1 MEKKQAPKCDWCPS
15 DATQIDYREVDGIT
29 SKVLTCP
36 DCLKLST
43 KYLIKRMLD
52 PRPDSCSIDKKIEIL
67 SISINHVWYEVHV
80 NATEQRSVGQIFP
93 EYGEVTPEI
102 MDKIEAMVA
111 KMDN

>member
-1 MEKKQAPKCDWCPS
+1 MEKKQAPKCQWCPS

-29 SKVLTCP
+29 SKILTCP
-36 DCLKLST
+36 DCFKLST
-43 KYLIKRMLD
+43 KYLLNRKYN

-80 NATEQRSVGQIFP
+80 NATEQRTVGEIFP